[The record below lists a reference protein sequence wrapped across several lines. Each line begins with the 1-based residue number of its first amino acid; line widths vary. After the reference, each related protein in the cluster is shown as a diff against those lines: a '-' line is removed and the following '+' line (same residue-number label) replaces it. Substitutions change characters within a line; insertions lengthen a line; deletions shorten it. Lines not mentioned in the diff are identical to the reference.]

1 MDKLSQDSRETPL
14 QELRGTGLTL
24 PNALTVLR
32 IILVPFFIGALSYGY
47 YGYAII
53 FFAVAGLTDLLDGLL
68 ARIKHQ
74 KTKLGA
80 LLDPVADKALLVSS
94 FITLTLLEWIPKW
107 LTIIVISRDAILIVG
122 NLSIY
127 ILTGDLKVSPSIL
140 GKLTTNSQ
148 VIIIAMTL
156 VMINLGFQTHES
168 DTIYFPVFLW
178 LSGILTVASGLHY
191 IYVGSRTVS

>member
-1 MDKLSQDSRETPL
+1 M
-14 QELRGTGLTL
+14 
-24 PNALTVLR
+24 
-32 IILVPFFIGALSYGY
+32 
-47 YGYAII
+47 
-53 FFAVAGLTDLLDGLL
+53 AGLTDLLDGLL

-94 FITLTLLEWIPKW
+94 FITLTMLEWIPKW
-107 LTIIVISRDAILIVG
+107 LTIVVISRDAILIIG

-148 VIIIAMTL
+148 VLLIAIIL
-156 VMINLGFQTHES
+156 VTINLGFQPNES
-168 DTIYFPVFLW
+168 GALYLPVFLW
-178 LSGILTVASGLHY
+178 LSGILTLVSGLHY
-191 IYVGSRTVS
+191 IYVGLKIVS